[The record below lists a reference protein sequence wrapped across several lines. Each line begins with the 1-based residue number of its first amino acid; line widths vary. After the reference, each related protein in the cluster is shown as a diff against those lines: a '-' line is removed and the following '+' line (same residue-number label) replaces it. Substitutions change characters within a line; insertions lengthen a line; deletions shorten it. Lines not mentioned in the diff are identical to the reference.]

1 MALKP
6 RADTPRKVTCFPFDI
21 KDLRGT
27 DLALS
32 ETCSNTHL
40 EKTKERRKAKKKIN
54 SINWVTKGL
63 QQGTRNGHSNS
74 GNNVFRGI
82 EAQKL

>member
-40 EKTKERRKAKKKIN
+40 EKKKERRKAKKLCCIKFLFN
-54 SINWVTKGL
+54 LECDTES
-63 QQGTRNGHSNS
+63 H
-74 GNNVFRGI
+74 
-82 EAQKL
+82 